1 MGTTALELAVLA
13 HLEHG
18 DLICAQ
24 LARRTGASKSAVQG
38 LLDELVSDGLVSA
51 HPDEREPTS
60 HRLTAL
66 GATRLMRLR
75 GFSEQQAAADWEQS
89 ASTQERVRQGQTVN
103 TAKRAALEH
112 AVLAQLEHGGRTQ
125 DELVLR
131 LNTTVGAM
139 RPALA
144 ALVAWECVSR
154 RPKDNLP
161 DTYYLT
167 AAGRSRLQFVRTL
180 LATPDGASGN
190 LAFVALQQL
199 PPPSPPSSPV
209 HPARPVDKVPLWR
222 QLRSWVRRSH

>member
-1 MGTTALELAVLA
+1 
-13 HLEHG
+13 
-18 DLICAQ
+18 
-24 LARRTGASKSAVQG
+24 
-38 LLDELVSDGLVSA
+38 
-51 HPDEREPTS
+51 
-60 HRLTAL
+60 
-66 GATRLMRLR
+66 MRLR

-89 ASTQERVRQGQTVN
+89 ASAQERVRQGTAARAVH

-112 AVLAQLEHGGRTQ
+112 AVLGQLEQGGRTQ

-131 LNTTVGAM
+131 LNTTVGTM

-180 LATPDGASGN
+180 LATPQGASGD
-190 LAFVALQQL
+190 LALVALQQL
-199 PPPSPPSSPV
+199 PPPSPPSSPL

-222 QLRSWVRRSH
+222 QVRSWVRRGQ